1 MGDRLFITLMRHARS
16 RADDEGVHEGRY
28 DSPLTD
34 VGRDRVRQRAQALQ
48 ASGFM
53 VDTIVASPLVRAH
66 ESARIISDAIGAPVV
81 LDPDWMESDTGPLAG
96 LTFAEADRRYP
107 KPPFRN
113 PYEPWAGTGESDWEL
128 HCRAIRAT
136 ERLVRR
142 GPGAYLV
149 VAHGGVLNAAL
160 RGLLGAPPAL
170 NAAHGV
176 WFAFG
181 DTGYVRLRYHSGQHT
196 WIIEEFNPGY

>member
-1 MGDRLFITLMRHARS
+1 MSDLLFITLMRHARS
-16 RADDEGVHEGRY
+16 RADDEGVHEGRF
-28 DSPLTD
+28 DSPLTEL
-34 VGRDRVRQRAQALQ
+34 GRDRVRQRAQALR
-48 ASGFM
+48 AAGFA
-53 VDTIVASPLVRAH
+53 VDTIVASPLARAH
-66 ESARIISDAIGAPVV
+66 ESARIIADVLGAPVA

-96 LTFAEADRRYP
+96 LTFEEADRRFP

-128 HCRAIRAT
+128 QCRAIRAT
-136 ERLVRR
+136 EQLVRR

-149 VAHGGVLNAAL
+149 VAHGAVLNAAL

-170 NAAHGV
+170 NATHGV

-181 DTGYVRLRYHSGQHT
+181 DTGYVRLRYHPDRHT
-196 WIIEEFNPGY
+196 WIIEEFNAGY